1 MTGPQFTDEQLAAIE
16 GILRERVGAL
26 SAAQIEPVPIEQRLA
41 VIDGRLQD
49 LQADV
54 RRLLEALASR

>member
-1 MTGPQFTDEQLAAIE
+1 MTGPQFTDEQLASIE
-16 GILRERVGAL
+16 VILRERVGAL
-26 SAAQIEPVPIEQRLA
+26 AAAQIEPVPIEQRLA